1 MAKVPFSKLNVKING
16 SDCKCSYNDG
26 EDEVWYEVRHYLPLK
41 EKIEMIER
49 IINQSVDD
57 NGFYNPMRVKLY
69 MVLEIMY
76 AYTNLSFSAK
86 MKEDPYKL
94 YDLVVSTGIFTD
106 VVSSIREKDWS
117 EIQENVWAIID
128 NIYKY
133 NNSAMGI
140 LEHINTNY
148 SDLGLDALKI
158 KEDLSDPE
166 NLGLLRDIITKLG

>member
-26 EDEVWYEVRHYLPLK
+26 EDDVWYEVRHYLPLK

-49 IINQSVDD
+49 IINQSVDE
-57 NGFYNPMRVKLY
+57 NGFYSPMKVKLY

-94 YDLVVSTGIFTD
+94 YDLVVSTGIFAD
-106 VVSSIREKDWS
+106 VISSIRENDWS
-117 EIQENVWAIID
+117 EIKENVWATID

-133 NNSAMGI
+133 NNSAMGS
-140 LEHINTNY
+140 LERISADY
-148 SDLGLDALKI
+148 SNLNLDVLKF
-158 KEDLSDPE
+158 KEELSDPE
-166 NLGLLRDIITKLG
+166 SLGLLRDIVTKLG